1 MEINMTLYEIDSA
14 ITSCV
19 DPETGEILDLEWLN
33 KLQMDRSRKI
43 ENILLW
49 IKNLESDA
57 EQIKAEEKALADRR
71 KAAEKKAESL
81 RGYVS
86 DVLHGEKFSSPKV
99 AVTWRK
105 SEAVI
110 VDDVEM
116 MEELSD
122 DYLIYDDPKPDKT
135 KIKAALKDGAII
147 PGCHLEKRNNMVIQ

>member
-1 MEINMTLYEIDSA
+1 MNLYEIDSA

-33 KLQMDRSRKI
+33 QLQMERNRKI

-81 RGYVS
+81 RGYVAS
-86 DVLHGEKFSSPKV
+86 VLDGEKFQTAKV
-99 AVTWRK
+99 AVTYRK
-105 SEAVI
+105 SDAVV
-110 VDDVEM
+110 VDDIETM
-116 MEELSD
+116 QEICD
-122 DYLIYDDPKPDKT
+122 DYLTYEDPKPNKA
-135 KIKAALKDGAII
+135 KIKAALKNGLPV
-147 PGCHLEKRNNMVIQ
+147 PGCHLEERNNMVIR

>member
-1 MEINMTLYEIDSA
+1 MTLYGIDSA

-33 KLQMDRSRKI
+33 KLQIDRSRKI

-57 EQIKAEEKALADRR
+57 AQIKAEEKALADRR

-86 DVLHGEKFSSPKV
+86 DVLQGEKFSSPKV

-116 MEELSD
+116 MEEFSD

-135 KIKAALKDGAII
+135 KIKAALKDGVRI
-147 PGCHLEKRNNMVIQ
+147 PGCHLEKRNNMVIL

>member
-14 ITSCV
+14 IMSCV

-33 KLQMDRSRKI
+33 QLQMDRNRKI

-81 RGYVS
+81 RGYIS
-86 DVLHGEKFSSPKV
+86 DVLQGETFSSPKV

-122 DYLIYDDPKPDKT
+122 DYLIYDDPKPNKS
-135 KIKAALKDGAII
+135 KIKAALKDGVLI